1 MAGRMIESLPP
12 HARAAYDRLMKSCSE
27 LEAARTRALNTDLK
41 AQSGTRHVTAE
52 LLARLAS
59 SPRAS
64 AAMTRFADRV
74 ASGECSWERIELEA
88 SPLPPEVDELKGDP
102 QIDWPAE
109 WPTQNTED
117 EVGTQP
123 YRIPWE

>member
-1 MAGRMIESLPP
+1 MIESLPP
-12 HARAAYDRLMKSCSE
+12 HARVAYDRLMASCGE
-27 LEAARTRALNTDLK
+27 LESARTRALDTDVK
-41 AQSGTRHVTAE
+41 PPAGTRHVTAE

-64 AAMTRFADRV
+64 AALARFADLV

-109 WPTQNTED
+109 WPTPNTED
-117 EVGTQP
+117 EVESQP